1 MKLLAAALAVWLFPA
16 LSMGNKFELANHDG
30 LIVGGRLLETPQIDT
45 HRGSDLGNVRCV

>member
-30 LIVGGRLLETPQIDT
+30 LILRGRLFEAPEIDT
-45 HRGSDLGNVRCV
+45 DRGSDLGNVRCV